1 MDKMAVRDKS
11 NRHGEPP
18 PVSALAGDSASAAWS
33 DSLVAILMGRVA
45 RSKEPAR
52 RYWLRFLDAP
62 LAKEF
67 RDVGALDFDG
77 LVDAVPGI
85 LRSSDVG

>member
-1 MDKMAVRDKS
+1 
-11 NRHGEPP
+11 
-18 PVSALAGDSASAAWS
+18 
-33 DSLVAILMGRVA
+33 MGRVA